1 MVPTVG
7 WKIEIYIV
15 RAFKLEKV
23 FRLFIIIWLSNY
35 FGLERRTMGATSGA
49 GTAYPSGA
57 PEFIPGF

>member
-7 WKIEIYIV
+7 WKIQIYIV

-35 FGLERRTMGATSGA
+35 FGFESSTIGVTSGA

-57 PEFIPGF
+57 PEFISGF